1 MSLDVEIV
9 RLLIQG
15 VTFNMSPGCS
25 VTQSY
30 SKDVRSIGK
39 GDGTNE
45 VYYIP
50 TGSSHTIRIDAKIS
64 AYGADE
70 SDGKYEPAG
79 FDPYALVFWVQS
91 TPKQSKHTLYWR
103 GNSYEGLVKNV
114 TVTQRSGEGD
124 YVDVA
129 VIFDAG
135 NVSGAP

>member
-1 MSLDVEIV
+1 MTDATVYLVV
-9 RLLIQG
+9 QG
-15 VTFNMSPGCS
+15 ITFYFTPGCS
-25 VTQSY
+25 VTESY

-50 TGSSHTIRIDAKIS
+50 TGSSHTFRIDAKI
-64 AYGADE
+64 AVCGTDA
-70 SDGKYEPAG
+70 SDGLTVAPW
-79 FDPYALVFWVQS
+79 FDPWTLVTWVQS

-103 GNSYEGLVKNV
+103 GYTYEGLVKNL